1 METLLDVLTQYA
13 EENLVVR
20 FLREYAPQIKAA
32 RLRAD
37 RLTEELKALHPD
49 SETQVEQLELELEL
63 GGVHFCR
70 EQAFLLSG
78 ISIGLELGRL

>member
-1 METLLDVLTQYA
+1 METLLELLTQYA

-20 FLREYAPQIKAA
+20 FLGKYTPQAGAA
-32 RLRAD
+32 RARADLAAKALRA
-37 RLTEELKALHPD
+37 LSPEAPD
-49 SETQVEQLELELEL
+49 CGEKLEMEL
-63 GGVHFCR
+63 GSVHFCR

>member
-1 METLLDVLTQYA
+1 MEPLLETLTQYA

-20 FLREYAPQIKAA
+20 LLRENIPQIRAA
-32 RLRAD
+32 RVRAEQ
-37 RLTEELKALHPD
+37 LTNQLKATNP
-49 SETQVEQLELELEL
+49 EAEKQVEKLEIALNNI
-63 GGVHFCR
+63 HSCR

>member
-13 EENLVVR
+13 EENLVAR
-20 FLREYAPQIKAA
+20 FLREYTPQLQKAQL
-32 RLRAD
+32 RVDHLTKELRA
-37 RLTEELKALHPD
+37 LSPEAEEPVENLKI
-49 SETQVEQLELELEL
+49 EL
-63 GGVHFCR
+63 GNLHFCQ

>member
-1 METLLDVLTQYA
+1 METLLEILTQYA
-13 EENLVVR
+13 EENLAAR
-20 FLREYAPQIKAA
+20 FLREYTPQIQAA

-37 RLTEELKALHPD
+37 RLVGELRDLAPEAEERL
-49 SETQVEQLELELEL
+49 EQLENELCD
-63 GGVHFCR
+63 VYSCR

>member
-49 SETQVEQLELELEL
+49 SETQVEQLEMEL